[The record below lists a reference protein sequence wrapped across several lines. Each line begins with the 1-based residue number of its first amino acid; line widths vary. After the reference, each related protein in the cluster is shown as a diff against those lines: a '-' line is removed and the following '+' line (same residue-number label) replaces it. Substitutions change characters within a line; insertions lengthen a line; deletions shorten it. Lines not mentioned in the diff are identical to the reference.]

1 MKLHDMFIGQKV
13 GYYNDGNPVVG
24 TVMDIQ
30 EYEEGYYSVVNFVID
45 IVEIDI
51 RYLLGLV

>member
-13 GYYNDGNPVVG
+13 GYYNNGNPVVG